1 MLNEIKDRMDY
12 LVNEMNR
19 CAKEKAEWSKLG
31 LDYLHKD
38 NNIIEAM
45 RALRMAA
52 WHDERENEML
62 EEFNQLKSL
71 REKSEREERKKK
83 LNSIYGD
90 LAIGVKLF
98 EL

>member
-19 CAKEKAEWSKLG
+19 CAKEKAEWSKSG

-38 NNIIEAM
+38 NNVIEAM

-52 WHDERENEML
+52 WYDERENEML
-62 EEFNQLKSL
+62 KEFNQLKSL
-71 REKSEREERKKK
+71 LEKLERDDRKKK

-98 EL
+98 DL

>member
-19 CAKEKAEWSKLG
+19 CAEEKAKWSKLG
-31 LDYLHKD
+31 LNYLHAD
-38 NNIIEAM
+38 NNVIGSM

-52 WHDERENEML
+52 WHDEREKEML
-62 EEFNQLKSL
+62 KEFEQLKSL
-71 REKSEREERKKK
+71 REKLEREERKKK